1 MLLIKKKINKIEF
14 HQKQISIDINELNKK
29 LKLQQANSLE
39 EREIIK
45 SFIKGIIRYSKPCKK
60 ILQILIKQKIF
71 NKFLNN
77 NINYISIPYPMI
89 HLKKDFLEAGGF
101 HNDQIGSSQMYTCW
115 IPITKYKYPALSRS
129 IIIRK
134 NLNFLNIILKKL
146 NLLKIFKI
154 NIFVK
159 FGEAYLWDAKIFHR
173 GNLNVSNKISSAF
186 QFKITQS
193 PFFLEKSFKIG
204 SKFDYKSINK
214 KKIIVYFRI
223 YLKFIKL
230 LKKNKINNVE
240 DLENFILLNKLKKN
254 QSISFALSVLS
265 QRLIFAKSKKLNLG
279 LDNEKIFLIDYMSLL
294 LGADNLISVKRLIFY
309 FKKRNDN
316 SSLKKLKKYLNKI
329 KLSKNKIEFLM
340 N

>member
-1 MLLIKKKINKIEF
+1 MFLIKKKINEIETY
-14 HQKQISIDINELNKK
+14 QKQISIDINELNKK
-29 LKLQQANSLE
+29 LKLKQANSLE
-39 EREIIK
+39 EKEIIK

-60 ILQILIKQKIF
+60 ILQIIIKQNIF

-77 NINYISIPYPMI
+77 DTNYISIPYPML
-89 HLKKDFLEAGGF
+89 HLKNDYLEAGGF

-115 IPITKYKYPALSRS
+115 VPITKYKYPALSRS
-129 IIIRK
+129 IIISK

-146 NLLKIFKI
+146 NLSKIFKK

-159 FGEAYLWDAKIFHR
+159 FGEAYFWDAKIFHS
-173 GNLNVSNKISSAF
+173 GNLNVSNRISSAF
-186 QFKITQS
+186 QFKITQR

-223 YLKFIKL
+223 YLKFLKL
-230 LKKNKINNVE
+230 LKKNKINKVE
-240 DLENFILLNKLKKN
+240 DLDDFIKLNKLKKN
-254 QSISFALSVLS
+254 KSISFALSVLS
-265 QRLIFAKSKKLNLG
+265 QRLIFAKSKKLKLS

-294 LGADNLISVKRLIFY
+294 LGADNLISAKRLFCY
-309 FKKRNDN
+309 FKERNDN
-316 SSLKKLKKYLNKI
+316 SELKKLKLYLNKI

>member
-14 HQKQISIDINELNKK
+14 HQNIISIDINELNKK

-45 SFIKGIIRYSKPCKK
+45 SFIKVLLDTQNLCKK

-134 NLNFLNIILKKL
+134 NLNFLNIFLK
-146 NLLKIFKI
+146 N
-154 NIFVK
+154 
-159 FGEAYLWDAKIFHR
+159 
-173 GNLNVSNKISSAF
+173 
-186 QFKITQS
+186 
-193 PFFLEKSFKIG
+193 
-204 SKFDYKSINK
+204 
-214 KKIIVYFRI
+214 
-223 YLKFIKL
+223 
-230 LKKNKINNVE
+230 
-240 DLENFILLNKLKKN
+240 
-254 QSISFALSVLS
+254 
-265 QRLIFAKSKKLNLG
+265 
-279 LDNEKIFLIDYMSLL
+279 
-294 LGADNLISVKRLIFY
+294 
-309 FKKRNDN
+309 
-316 SSLKKLKKYLNKI
+316 
-329 KLSKNKIEFLM
+329 
-340 N
+340 